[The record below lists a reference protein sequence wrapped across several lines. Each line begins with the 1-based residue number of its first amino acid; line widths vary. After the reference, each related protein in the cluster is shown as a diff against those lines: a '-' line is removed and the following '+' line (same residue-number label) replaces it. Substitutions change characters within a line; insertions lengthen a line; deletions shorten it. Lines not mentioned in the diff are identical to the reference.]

1 MATTTFHE
9 HNGNGSQKDFTYTF
23 PTYKESEVKV
33 EVNHVAVD
41 NWTVVSYAN
50 SGTMTVRFDNT
61 TGTLNTDV
69 CESDGSPK
77 SGTKNVLIYRETDV
91 DSQKSTFQA
100 GAAVK
105 AGDLN
110 TLYTHSL
117 RTLQDNTDQK
127 ITTAKLRDGSV
138 TSDKIRNDS
147 IVNADINSAAEIAVT
162 KLGQSTTDKQV
173 IQTNGSNVEWTSS
186 IDLPGTLGV
195 DGVTTLKNEVNVQTG
210 NKVQFKNASGTVKTD
225 INCDTGVIRV
235 GTGLSEQSGDAA
247 IFNGKVI
254 VFGDD
259 LECGGGNL
267 IVASDNK
274 EFAVQNASGADK
286 FTVDT
291 DNGNTV
297 IEGTLNGKGA
307 VDFDSTLN
315 VDGNATFKGDVTL
328 DDTKKATFGNSADLE
343 IYHDGSNSYIKD
355 TGTGSLRLQA
365 DGFSISDGG
374 SNTFI
379 GGTGAATQLW
389 SGSGIKLAT
398 SSTGVTVTGETKTT
412 TLEIGGTDVT
422 ASATELNILDGKTF
436 KTSSGTLDSTSDTEI
451 PSSKVINTRIVAVAD
466 QIGGFVP
473 VADKDNFPTSN
484 PDPSGGAGTVV
495 SISDATGISVNSSGV
510 GSLATRA
517 GGSDAVIINGFP
529 SAMRGGATHGPTD
542 RQVTNANPYIIPSGV
557 GLLVQTTS
565 TPHTYDYHKVQ
576 PTESDIVTL
585 NDTVEDFQARYRLGS
600 SNPGSANNEG
610 DLFFNTT
617 TNKML
622 VYNGSAWA
630 DISATGN
637 YFSTTTAVA
646 GAEGDTIPGGQAAF
660 DGTAKKFKLSLTG
673 DQIPSNAF
681 QITVS
686 LNGVIQKPNSGTTV
700 PSEGFAWDDTN
711 DWIIF
716 ADAIPLGTPYF
727 IVVSGSQVNVTT
739 VQDDEIDLAQ
749 LKHQT
754 AGQILYYG
762 ASGVPALLTKDVGK
776 FLKSGTNGPTWDTVT
791 TTTNLSN
798 TANGT
803 SLTVESST
811 GTNTALPAATTS
823 AWGVMTDEDKTK
835 LDGIEASA
843 TADQTGAEIKSAYEG
858 ESDTNAFTDADHTKL
873 DGIATE
879 ATKSPTTNRGDI
891 IYRGASADQRLA
903 KGSAGQVLKMG
914 ADDPEWGAAS
924 VGTITALN
932 NQTADRLTTIGATT
946 TELDGEASLTFN
958 DAATTGLISARQA
971 TARGF
976 ECPAEVSD
984 DWTIAAGN
992 NAMFPGPMTVAAGK
1006 TITVPATR
1014 TLHIL

>member
-91 DSQKSTFQA
+91 DAQKSTYQA
-100 GAAVK
+100 GASVK

-110 TLYTHSL
+110 TQYTHSL
-117 RTLQDNTDQK
+117 RGLQDNTDQQ
-127 ITTAKLRDGSV
+127 ITTARLRDGAV
-138 TSDKIRNDS
+138 TSAKIRDDS
-147 IVNADINSAAEIAVT
+147 ILNADINSAAEIEVS
-162 KLGQSTTDKQV
+162 KLKDGAARQV
-173 IQTNGSNVEWTSS
+173 LQTAADGNAVEWTSNVD
-186 IDLPGTLGV
+186 IPGTL
-195 DGVTTLKNEVNVQTG
+195 DVTGAATL
-210 NKVQFKNASGTVKTD
+210 
-225 INCDTGVIRV
+225 
-235 GTGLSEQSGDAA
+235 
-247 IFNGKVI
+247 
-254 VFGDD
+254 
-259 LECGGGNL
+259 
-267 IVASDNK
+267 
-274 EFAVQNASGADK
+274 
-286 FTVDT
+286 
-291 DNGNTV
+291 
-297 IEGTLNGKGA
+297 
-307 VDFDSTLN
+307 DSTLN
-315 VDGNATFKGDVTL
+315 VSGTTTAAAINASGAVGVDGNFDVNTNKFTVASSSGNTTVAGTLGVTGTTTAADINSSGAITADGNVTFKGDVTL
-328 DDTKKATFGNSADLE
+328 DNGTNAGKDLTWDASDNALEFKDDVKAHFGDSNDLQ

-355 TGTGSLRLQA
+355 AGEGSLRVYA
-365 DGFSISDGG
+365 SGFSISDGG
-374 SNTFI
+374 SNTWI
-379 GGTGAATQLW
+379 GGAGAVTHLW
-389 SGSGIKLAT
+389 AGSNGIKLET
-398 SSTGVTVTGETKTT
+398 SSTGVTITGETKTT

-422 ASATELNILDGKTF
+422 ASATELNILDGKSF

-637 YFSTTTAVA
+637 YYTATLTSV
-646 GAEGDTIPGGQAAF
+646 GTSGDTIPGGSATF
-660 DGTAKKFKLSLTG
+660 DGTAKKFGINLTG
-673 DQIPSNAF
+673 DQVPSKVF

-686 LNGVIQKPNSGTTV
+686 LNGVIQKPNAGSTV
-700 PSEGFAWDDTN
+700 PSEGFAWDETN
-711 DWIIF
+711 NWLIF
-716 ADAIPLGTPYF
+716 ADAIPASTPYF

-754 AGQILYYG
+754 AGQVLYYG
-762 ASGVPALLTKDVGK
+762 ASGVPALLDKDVGK
-776 FLKSGTNGPTWDTVT
+776 FLKSGTNGPSWDTVT

-873 DGIATE
+873 DGIATG
-879 ATKSPTTNRGDI
+879 ATATPTTTRGDI

-914 ADDPEWGAAS
+914 ANDPEWGAAS

-976 ECPAEVSD
+976 ECPATVSD